1 MGFYDWDKMKPEEIS
16 ELYRRK
22 VALGENIMVARVEV
36 MQGAVTQTHK
46 HESEE
51 VVIVLTG
58 KWRFLLADG
67 EEVTLGPNQ
76 MLSIPPGTEHSS
88 EVLEDT
94 VAIDICTPTRLDWIT
109 GEDRFL
115 QRHPDELLWAV

>member
-1 MGFYDWDKMKPEEIS
+1 
-16 ELYRRK
+16 
-22 VALGENIMVARVEV
+22 
-36 MQGAVTQTHK
+36 
-46 HESEE
+46 
-51 VVIVLTG
+51 VIVLTG
-58 KWRFLLADG
+58 KWRFHLANG

-115 QRHPDELLWAV
+115 HRHPDELLWAV

>member
-16 ELYRRK
+16 ELYQRK

-36 MQGAVTQTHK
+36 KAGATTQPHQ

-58 KWRFLLADG
+58 KWRFLLTNG

-88 EVLEDT
+88 EALEDT
-94 VAIDICTPTRLDWIT
+94 VAIDICTPTRLDWFT

-115 QRHPDELLWAV
+115 HRNPDELLWAV

>member
-16 ELYRRK
+16 ELYHRK

-36 MQGAVTQTHK
+36 KAGATTQSHQ

-58 KWRFLLADG
+58 KWRFLLANG

-115 QRHPDELLWAV
+115 HRHPDELLWAV